1 MREIIVIL
9 SKWTELPEEEKKKI
23 TKEDK
28 EIMNELMKVLK
39 YWMRD
44 NLETDPF
51 ISIEFAQKMNE
62 MTTEEYDKYLQQ
74 YTDESVK
81 EGS

>member
-23 TKEDK
+23 TKDDK

-74 YTDESVK
+74 YTDESVN